1 MGKKLSGPSKILKDD
16 PGILE
21 IPNFMFNIIPSVS
34 AFLGQQ

>member
-21 IPNFMFNIIPSVS
+21 IPNFMFNIPSVS
-34 AFLGQQ
+34 AFLG